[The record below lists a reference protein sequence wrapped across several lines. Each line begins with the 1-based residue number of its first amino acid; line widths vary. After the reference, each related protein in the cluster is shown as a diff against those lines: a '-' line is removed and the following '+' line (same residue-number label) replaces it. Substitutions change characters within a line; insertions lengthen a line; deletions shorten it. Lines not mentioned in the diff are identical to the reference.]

1 MADEMITGR
10 CLCGGVTFEA
20 GPKPLWT
27 ALCHC
32 DSCRRAASAPLVA
45 WMGFPVETVRW
56 IGKRSHYTSSKG
68 VERSF
73 CPTCGSPMSFES
85 ARWPGEI
92 HLYAASRDDPA
103 AYVPQLHCYYAE
115 RLAWL
120 DIGDDLPKH
129 AASADGE

>member
-56 IGKRSHYTSSKG
+56 TGKRSH
-68 VERSF
+68 
-73 CPTCGSPMSFES
+73 